1 VKIDISK
8 LEHEPLPFDEELRV
22 EAERLGP
29 DQVAGPVTVHL
40 TGEVCPRG
48 DFYSISGRCSAGGP
62 LACSRCLERVPWT
75 VEEEFSF
82 DYRLPASAPLDAE
95 AGLDED
101 DLDVAFLQGE
111 ELDLAE
117 LAAEQVLL
125 AMPMRILCQTSCA
138 GLCPRCGANLNDV
151 DDCGC
156 KPEVDPRWGALADLA
171 GSARE
176 S

>member
-1 VKIDISK
+1 VKIDVSK
-8 LEHEPLPFDEELRV
+8 LEQEPQRFEEELRV

-29 DQVAGPVTVHL
+29 DQVAGPITVRL
-40 TGEVCPRG
+40 TGEVRPHG
-48 DFYSISGRCSAGGP
+48 GVFSINGRCTADGTLS
-62 LACSRCLERVPWT
+62 CSRCLVPVSWSVSEDFS
-75 VEEEFSF
+75 VE
-82 DYRLPASAPLDAE
+82 YRMPASAPLDAE

-101 DLDVAFLQGE
+101 DLDVAFLRGE
-111 ELDLAE
+111 QLDLAE

-125 AMPMRILCQTSCA
+125 AMPMRILCETSCA

-171 GSARE
+171 GSAPE